1 MDISSHNQRNKIPFS
16 SPRLVNLRARSIM
29 LTVSVITAILAIS
42 TLVPLPNRFRAS
54 GIVKSLP
61 HQNVYTAVSG
71 ELIKIVARPG
81 DFVEKD
87 QVLAVLENNS
97 LKQEL
102 ELSKAELRR
111 VNIIMRKERSLQGTQ
126 LKSLESYYE
135 SLTLRTTI

>member
-1 MDISSHNQRNKIPFS
+1 M
-16 SPRLVNLRARSIM
+16 
-29 LTVSVITAILAIS
+29 
-42 TLVPLPNRFRAS
+42 
-54 GIVKSLP
+54 P

-87 QVLAVLENNS
+87 RVLAVLENKS

-135 SLTLRTTI
+135 SLTLRTKNIEK